1 MKFIFPI
8 AVSVVCM
15 LAACSKSNDDK
26 ATPDVPTPGVDVKTG
41 VYVVSNLVADTS
53 ATSAVGAATIYYSLE
68 QNKIV
73 PASQAQTNNWDI
85 AFTNI
90 YNSSIAPNNGRA
102 SNSPGFGGPGQGAL
116 YLVRN
121 KTVEEQFFDEASLR
135 PKQIPIPQ
143 TLFDASFSE
152 VKSVTIADADFVTN
166 DYVGMDHF
174 MGSGYGFA
182 FYDFYGNL
190 FPGNAKKI
198 HIVYPFPRTIIVKT
212 AKGKYAKLQIVSMYK
227 DSPQDPNRD
236 NKTGYL
242 SFRFAIQM
250 DGSKNLDLGK

>member
-8 AVSVVCM
+8 AVSVMCM
-15 LAACSKSNDDK
+15 LAACSKSDDDK
-26 ATPDVPTPGVDVKTG
+26 TTPEIPPGTDVKTG
-41 VYVVSNLVADTS
+41 VYVISNLVADTS
-53 ATSAVGAATIYYSLE
+53 ATSAVNAAPIYYSLE
-68 QNKIV
+68 QNKII
-73 PASQAQTNNWDI
+73 PASQAQTSNWDI

-90 YNSSIAPNNGRA
+90 YNSSIAPNNGKA
-102 SNSPGFGGPGQGAL
+102 SNSPGFGGPGQGAI

-121 KTVEEQFFDEASLR
+121 KTVEDQFFNETTFS
-135 PKQIPIPQ
+135 PTKVPIPL
-143 TLFDASFSE
+143 TLFDAAFNE
-152 VKSVTIADADFVTN
+152 VKSVTVADADFMTN
-166 DYVGMDHF
+166 DYIGMDHF

-190 FPGNAKKI
+190 FPGNAKKA

-212 AKGKYAKLQIVSMYK
+212 AKGKFAKLQIISMYK

-250 DGSKNLDLGK
+250 DGSKNLDIAK

>member
-1 MKFIFPI
+1 MKYIFPI
-8 AVSVVCM
+8 AVSVVCI

-26 ATPDVPTPGVDVKTG
+26 ATPDVSAGVDVKTG

-53 ATSAVGAATIYYSLE
+53 ATSAVSAATIYYSLE

-85 AFTNI
+85 AFANI
-90 YNSSIAPNNGRA
+90 YNSSIAPNNGKA

-116 YLVRN
+116 YLVKN
-121 KTVEEQFFDEASLR
+121 KTVEEQFFDEATLR

-143 TLFDASFSE
+143 TLFDASFSD
-152 VKSVTIADADFVTN
+152 VKSITIADADFVTN
-166 DYVGMDHF
+166 DYAGMDHF
-174 MGSGYGFA
+174 MGSGDGYA

-190 FPGNAKKI
+190 FPGNTKKA

-212 AKGKYAKLQIVSMYK
+212 AKGKYAKLQIISMYK
-227 DSPQDPNRD
+227 DSPPDPNRD

-250 DGSKNLDLGK
+250 DGSKNLNLAQ